1 MLIYNLQALPAVALA
16 LVVYYIVNRFWPGIF
31 NGAFGDYLVALNVFL
46 CGAFTEIAGYKG
58 RIFFIPVWACGLLY
72 GYFHLTAPM
81 KGWAWLPLIGGIA
94 LLVVWAEVSFLKRQ
108 REAPERLRLA
118 RINLRDGNPDEM
130 WTLLK
135 DSYLTSTYHISRE
148 VGAHDRNLI
157 AFLRA
162 DLNAQLTERQR
173 AFLAG
178 YDGQLEWAERNDY
191 RSIKID
197 RKIETCFQEFLE
209 SKGTLEPPDEILS
222 LVLTP
227 PEATKK
233 GRG

>member
-16 LVVYYIVNRFWPGIF
+16 LIVYYIINRFWPGLF

-46 CGAFTEIAGYKG
+46 CGALTEIAGLKG
-58 RIFFIPVWACGLLY
+58 RIFFVPVWACGVLY

-81 KGWAWLPLIGGIA
+81 KGWAWLPLIGCLA
-94 LLVVWAEVSFLKRQ
+94 LLVVWAEVRFLKRQ

-118 RINLRDGNPDEM
+118 QISFREGKADEM
-130 WTLLK
+130 WTLLT

-148 VGAHDRNLI
+148 VGTHDQNLI
-157 AFLRA
+157 RFLRS
-162 DLNAQLTERQR
+162 DLNAQLTEKQR

-178 YDGQLEWAERNDY
+178 YAGQLEWAELNDY
-191 RSIKID
+191 RSIKIE

-209 SKGTLEPPDEILS
+209 SKGTADPPDEILT
-222 LVLTP
+222 LALTP
-227 PEATKK
+227 PEAMKK
-233 GRG
+233 SG